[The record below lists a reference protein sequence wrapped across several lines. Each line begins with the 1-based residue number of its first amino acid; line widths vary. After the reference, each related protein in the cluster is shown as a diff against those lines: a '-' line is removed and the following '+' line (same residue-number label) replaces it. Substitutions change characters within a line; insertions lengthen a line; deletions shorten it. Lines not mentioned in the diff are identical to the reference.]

1 MVRQIVADTPG
12 AISYAAFSYVTKE
25 VQTLNIDNVEP
36 TDENVTTNRWKIWAY
51 EHMYTKGKPTEL
63 VADFLDYMLSDEV
76 QGKVVSQ
83 LGYIPISEMKVE
95 RDWQGN
101 EIK

>member
-1 MVRQIVADTPG
+1 
-12 AISYAAFSYVTKE
+12 

>member
-1 MVRQIVADTPG
+1 
-12 AISYAAFSYVTKE
+12 
-25 VQTLNIDNVEP
+25 
-36 TDENVTTNRWKIWAY
+36 
-51 EHMYTKGKPTEL
+51 MYTKGKPTEL

-95 RDWQGN
+95 REWQGN
-101 EIK
+101 VIK

>member
-1 MVRQIVADTPG
+1 
-12 AISYAAFSYVTKE
+12 
-25 VQTLNIDNVEP
+25 
-36 TDENVTTNRWKIWAY
+36 
-51 EHMYTKGKPTEL
+51 MYTKGKPTEL

-101 EIK
+101 VIKGSSSNRVGEDKFE